1 MYCYDDVSPYLVRMN
16 LEFLKTIDSYY
27 ISDYK
32 KSYILARDLPPL
44 IRDSILK
51 FLDYNERNDPS
62 IDYSNYKVLI
72 RKSQNINNIPNYPNR
87 GLIFID
93 PSIFN
98 IYNKKKNIYDKNKNK
113 NKNKNKK
120 KVSVYS
126 DEDPFIEKLREDTKQ
141 IFDIN
146 ILKKSIDIQKERI
159 EELKMLT
166 DNDNDFES
174 NYVKATNQIN
184 SRKRKATNQINSRK
198 RKTTEENIGGRKE
211 KKRIIPIHL
220 GNSVYSI
227 IDNKKSDSK

>member
-113 NKNKNKK
+113 NKK

-126 DEDPFIEKLREDTKQ
+126 YEDPFIEKLREDTKQ

-184 SRKRKATNQINSRK
+184 SRKRK
-198 RKTTEENIGGRKE
+198 TTEENIGGRKE

>member
-113 NKNKNKK
+113 K

-184 SRKRKATNQINSRK
+184 SRKRK
-198 RKTTEENIGGRKE
+198 TTEENIGGRKE

>member
-1 MYCYDDVSPYLVRMN
+1 MN
-16 LEFLKTIDSYY
+16 LDFLKTIDSYY

-93 PSIFN
+93 PSIFS
-98 IYNKKKNIYDKNKNK
+98 IYNKKKNIYDKNKS
-113 NKNKNKK
+113 KK
-120 KVSVYS
+120 KEKASVYS
-126 DEDPFIEKLREDTKQ
+126 DEDHFIKKLREDTKQ

-166 DNDNDFES
+166 DNENDFES
-174 NYVKATNQIN
+174 NYVKATKQIN
-184 SRKRKATNQINSRK
+184 SRKT
-198 RKTTEENIGGRKE
+198 KTTEENIGGRKE

>member
-1 MYCYDDVSPYLVRMN
+1 MN

-113 NKNKNKK
+113 K

-159 EELKMLT
+159 EELKMFT
-166 DNDNDFES
+166 DNDNDDFES

-184 SRKRKATNQINSRK
+184 SRKRKR
-198 RKTTEENIGGRKE
+198 TEENLGGRTE

-220 GNSVYSI
+220 GKSIYSI